1 MKQYGYEDVDW
12 FTTTLWN
19 DAIAYQVGFFVILVA
34 VALIGH
40 WVQNR

>member
-19 DAIAYQVGFFVILVA
+19 DAIAYQAGFFAILV
-34 VALIGH
+34 VAALVGN
-40 WVQNR
+40 WWQNR